1 MLPPAMRGWR
11 AIGCVLTVVCV
22 GLMLAAPAF
31 AASSATPI
39 TFYFGLR
46 RPEAAAQRAF
56 YATQNPTSSRYRRFM
71 SPARIA
77 NLYGATP
84 ATRSAFVRAVRR
96 LGLSA
101 QIDRSGVFARVS
113 GTAAQLDRV
122 FDVKIKR
129 TFVQDPNA
137 FIYSPG
143 NRKTLR
149 LPRSLRPLVRE
160 VSAFYEHSGA
170 PPAGQK
176 SAVRQNAGPPLQQP
190 PTAKG
195 PKNRGTWT
203 RGCAAARKTGAYSY
217 GQIRHA
223 YGIQALGAGSDASL
237 AILNAGEDV
246 TAQDIASGARC
257 FGYPNAQVR
266 ILRTD
271 GQTKP
276 FGPGLGEPQMD
287 LAIAR
292 GIAPGMRS
300 LTFTKAWADPG
311 LLFLGADQVLAERRR
326 PDVLTISY
334 GWCDR
339 AVQGPGAIPRWR
351 AGAGLM
357 DAILVRLG
365 LAGVSTFA
373 SSGDQGSTCD
383 GQPYQ
388 GVSWPGSSPYVTSV
402 GGTRLILDRAN
413 RRVNE
418 VVWNDLRWWPQGG
431 ASGGGLAAAIA
442 RPPYQRGLNV
452 AGDRRATPDL
462 AAVASNFPGWPSV
475 MGGTWLVVGG
485 TSAAAPA
492 IASAFAIIDGRLR
505 AHHQAPLGPVNGLL
519 YYLHRADPTAF
530 YDVTSGDNT
539 YRRKVP
545 GYRAHAGYDLAT
557 GLGVAEPAQIAR
569 SVPPV
574 GGLTAIG
581 SGVP

>member
-1 MLPPAMRGWR
+1 MRGWR
-11 AIGCVLTVVCV
+11 VTACALTVICV
-22 GLMLAAPAF
+22 GSMLAAPAF
-31 AASSATPI
+31 AAGSGSTRI

-56 YATQNPTSSRYRRFM
+56 YATQNPTSPRYRRFL

-77 NLYGATP
+77 QRYGATP
-84 ATRSAFVRAVRR
+84 ATRSALRRAIRR

-122 FDVKIKR
+122 FDVTVKR

-143 NRKTLR
+143 ERKTLR

-160 VSAFYEHSGA
+160 VSPFYEHSGA
-170 PPAGQK
+170 PPPARARPFAGTRAPGRC
-176 SAVRQNAGPPLQQP
+176 SYRRRPRDRRITAPGRAAAPRRARPG
-190 PTAKG
+190 PTATARSVTPTG
-195 PKNRGTWT
+195 SRGSAPAAMPRWRSST
-203 RGCAAARKTGAYSY
+203 RARTSPARTSPTG
-217 GQIRHA
+217 
-223 YGIQALGAGSDASL
+223 L
-237 AILNAGEDV
+237 A
-246 TAQDIASGARC
+246 C
-257 FGYPNAQVR
+257 FGLPKAKVR
-266 ILRTD
+266 TLRTD

-276 FGPGLGEPQMD
+276 FGPGLGEPQLD

-311 LLFLGADQVLAERRR
+311 LLFLGANQVLAERHR
-326 PDVLTISY
+326 PDVLNISY

-383 GQPYQ
+383 GRPYP
-388 GVSWPGSSPYVTSV
+388 GVSWPASSPYVTSV

-413 RRVNE
+413 QRVNE
-418 VVWNDLRWWPQGG
+418 VVWNDLHWWPQGG
-431 ASGGGLAAAIA
+431 ASGGGPAAAVA
-442 RPPYQRGLNV
+442 RPPYQRGLDVPGN
-452 AGDRRATPDL
+452 RRATPDL

-485 TSAAAPA
+485 TSAASPA
-492 IASAFAIIDGRLR
+492 MASAFALIDGRLR
-505 AHHQAPLGPVNGLL
+505 AAHQPPLGPVDGLL
-519 YYLHRADPTAF
+519 YYLHRVDPTAF
-530 YDVTSGDNT
+530 YDVTSGNNT
-539 YRRKVP
+539 YSHKVP
-545 GYRAHAGYDLAT
+545 GHRAHPGYDLAT
-557 GLGVAEPAQIAR
+557 GLGVAEPGQIAR

-574 GGLTAIG
+574 GGITFSG
-581 SGVP
+581 SSRR